1 MTDEPEAGASGS
13 VDKLNM
19 GRLRFMGG
27 VVISFAVTLCLVW
40 LVPLAAAMVTLNTYW
55 GWPWPGF
62 EAPLSQPGSMPDTPP
77 QLIPVQ
83 FQVLTPTETPI
94 LTLSSAPVPLPTI
107 SPSKEHGDT
116 GDLLTG
122 KVTGTRLQD
131 SIMMLPLRQA
141 LPGAAPLT
149 LRQAVAG
156 VPPQELARSL
166 SRQLADLSVSV
177 TMVTP
182 PVLPAQVSADPQEL
196 IPPASS
202 VNSYQLIPL
211 EGPRESR
218 PAVNHGDLN
227 LKLRDPQPIA
237 ADLTLVEI
245 NGSGLDPD
253 APNLAAIF
261 KPDFVR
267 AYTVHDWD
275 WGCNCRGRLLPAEH
289 GVLVGIRM
297 TPGAPVF
304 IPPRKQNVYAGKY
317 YATLL
322 YASEDS
328 LTFVYTR
335 AGSVARGYTV
345 HYLGLHTDPNL
356 VALFRRSQGG
366 ELPGLTLDTPV
377 GIATAE
383 LIVAIRDNGTF
394 LDARSRRDWW
404 E

>member
-1 MTDEPEAGASGS
+1 MTDESEAAASGS
-13 VDKLNM
+13 VDKLS
-19 GRLRFMGG
+19 GGQLRFMRG
-27 VVISFAVTLCLVW
+27 VAISFAVTLCLVW
-40 LVPLAAAMVTLNTYW
+40 LIPLAAAMVTLNIYQ
-55 GWPWPGF
+55 GWPSLGF
-62 EAPLSQPGSMPDTPP
+62 EAPLSQPDSIQDAPP
-77 QLIPVQ
+77 QLMPVQ

-94 LTLSSAPVPLPTI
+94 LALSSAPVPLPTI
-107 SPSKEHGDT
+107 SPSKEDVDT
-116 GDLLTG
+116 MGLPTG
-122 KVTGTRLQD
+122 KAIGTRLQD
-131 SIMMLPLRQA
+131 SIMILPLRKA
-141 LPGAAPLT
+141 LPGAALLT

-156 VPPQELARSL
+156 IPPQELARSL
-166 SRQLADLSVSV
+166 SRQLVNLSVPV
-177 TMVTP
+177 ATVTP
-182 PVLPAQVSADPQEL
+182 PVRPAQVSAAPQEL
-196 IPPASS
+196 IPPVSPA
-202 VNSYQLIPL
+202 NSYQLIPL

-218 PAVNHGDLN
+218 PAADHGDLN

-237 ADLTLVEI
+237 ADLTLVDI

-261 KPDFVR
+261 NPDFVR
-267 AYTVHDWD
+267 AYAVHDWD
-275 WGCNCRGRLLPAEH
+275 WGCNCRGKLLQAEH
-289 GVLVGIRM
+289 GVLVGIRT

-304 IPPRKQNVYAGKY
+304 IPPRKQNVYADKY

-328 LTFVYTR
+328 LTFAYTR
-335 AGSVARGYTV
+335 AGSVARGYTI

-377 GIATAE
+377 GTAAAE
-383 LIVAIRDNGTF
+383 LIVAVRDNGTF

>member
-1 MTDEPEAGASGS
+1 MINETEADASGS
-13 VDKLNM
+13 EDKLSV
-19 GRLRFMGG
+19 GQLRFIGG
-27 VVISFAVTLCLVW
+27 VAISFVVTFCLVL
-40 LVPLAAAMVTLNTYW
+40 LVPLMAAVVMLNTYG
-55 GWPWPGF
+55 GWPWPEF
-62 EAPLSQPGSMPDTPP
+62 EVPVSQSSSILDAPP

-83 FQVLTPTETPI
+83 FRVITPTQTPI
-94 LTLSSAPVPLPTI
+94 LTLSSAPIPLPTI
-107 SPSKEHGDT
+107 SLLKEHVGT
-116 GDLLTG
+116 VGFLTG
-122 KVTGTRLQD
+122 KVTGAGLQN
-131 SIMMLPLRQA
+131 SIMLLPLRQA

-149 LRQAVAG
+149 LRRAVAG
-156 VPPQELARSL
+156 VPPQELASSL
-166 SRQLADLSVSV
+166 SRQLANLSVPMV
-177 TMVTP
+177 AVTP
-182 PVLPAQVSADPQEL
+182 PVIPAQVSAAPQEL
-196 IPPASS
+196 VPPASS
-202 VNSYQLIPL
+202 ANSYQLIPL
-211 EGPRESR
+211 EGQRESR
-218 PAVNHGDLN
+218 SAVNHGDLN
-227 LKLRDPQPIA
+227 LKLRDPQPIVV
-237 ADLTLVEI
+237 DLNLIDI

-275 WGCNCRGRLLPAEH
+275 WGCDCQGKLLQEDHA
-289 GVLVGIRM
+289 VLVGIR
-297 TPGAPVF
+297 TAPGAPVF

-356 VALFRRSQGG
+356 VALFRRSRGG

-377 GIATAE
+377 GVATAE

-394 LDARSRRDWW
+394 LDARSRQDWW

>member
-1 MTDEPEAGASGS
+1 MTDEAEAGASGS
-13 VDKLNM
+13 EDKLNM
-19 GRLRFMGG
+19 GQLRFIGG
-27 VVISFAVTLCLVW
+27 VVVNLAVTLCLVL
-40 LVPLAAAMVTLNTYW
+40 LVPLAAAMVTLNTYQ
-55 GWPWPGF
+55 GWPWLGF
-62 EAPLSQPGSMPDTPP
+62 EAPLNQPGSIPDAPP
-77 QLIPVQ
+77 QLMPVQ
-83 FQVLTPTETPI
+83 FQVLTPIETPI
-94 LTLSSAPVPLPTI
+94 LTLSSAPVPLPTV
-107 SPSKEHGDT
+107 SPLKEQVGSA
-116 GDLLTG
+116 GLLTG
-122 KVTGTRLQD
+122 KVTGTKLQD
-131 SIMMLPLRQA
+131 SIMMR
-141 LPGAAPLT
+141 T
-149 LRQAVAG
+149 LHRAVVG
-156 VPPQELARSL
+156 IPPQELASSL
-166 SRQLADLSVSV
+166 SRQLANLSLPRA
-177 TMVTP
+177 TITP
-182 PVLPAQVSADPQEL
+182 PALPAQVSAAPQEL
-196 IPPASS
+196 VPPASS
-202 VNSYQLIPL
+202 ANSYQLIPL
-211 EGPRESR
+211 EGQRESR

-227 LKLRDPQPIA
+227 LELRDPQPIA
-237 ADLTLVEI
+237 VDLNLVEI

-253 APNLAAIF
+253 APYLAAIF

-275 WGCNCRGRLLPAEH
+275 WGCDCRGKILQEEH
-289 GVLVGIRM
+289 AVLVGIRT

-356 VALFRRSQGG
+356 VALFRRSQGS